1 MNIYEKL
8 NELRDVIIEAGIK
21 KTGKNKHAGF
31 EYYELGD
38 FMPHVIKYSKAR
50 QMIGIVDFS
59 DEKPK
64 LLIINTEKPEERIV
78 FSSDKAE
85 ANIPGTQEIQKMG
98 GAQTYQRRYL
108 WIQALELTENDSVDS
123 SEPVKKS
130 ETKTPPP
137 PSKKSELK
145 PATEEE
151 TIMLCKF
158 GTIEAINNALLD
170 YTKKGIVFN
179 PEQKARIT
187 DRRAELE
194 LMKK

>member
-8 NELRDVIIEAGIK
+8 QRVRTQMVGIK
-21 KTGKNKHAGF
+21 KSGQNSFAKY
-31 EYYELGD
+31 EYYELED
-38 FMPHVIKYSKAR
+38 FLPLAMRLFAE
-50 QMIGIVDFS
+50 IGLCSVVSYGQDRS
-59 DEKPK
+59 AK
-64 LLIINTEKPEERIV
+64 LTLVNTEKTDEQIIV
-78 FSSDKAE
+78 ESSSATCDLKGCHDVQ
-85 ANIPGTQEIQKMG
+85 NMG
-98 GAQTYQRRYL
+98 AVQTYQRRYL
-108 WIQALELTENDSVDS
+108 YVTLLEITEKELVDS
-123 SEPVKKS
+123 QEPKQPKPA
-130 ETKTPPP
+130 TPAKPLFP
-137 PSKKSELK
+137 NPK

-158 GTIEAINNALLD
+158 GTVEAINNALLD